1 MLYSRY
7 LLFILEMPMIH
18 SELVDIRAEIT
29 VMGGDEYDVEM
40 TVIAG
45 PFSPWSS
52 SSCSTAR
59 ARREAHL
66 ASRGRER

>member
-1 MLYSRY
+1 MLLIQAYHQRLALLLLLLAYVLSSRY
-7 LLFILEMPMIH
+7 LQFILEMLVIH

-45 PFSPWSS
+45 PFSRLP
-52 SSCSTAR
+52 
-59 ARREAHL
+59 
-66 ASRGRER
+66 